1 MMIKQAARRSPS
13 AAPLAG
19 ALRDAIMRLNRRLR
33 QARPVGDLTMSQ
45 ISALT
50 TLGFAGALSP
60 RELAEQERV
69 QPPTMTK
76 IVAKLEERG
85 LVQRTPHPT
94 DRRQVV
100 LSATEVGRAA
110 VVEHRRAGDAWLA
123 EAIGDL
129 PVEDRE
135 TLRRAAELL
144 NTIARGAPGQR
155 N

>member
-1 MMIKQAARRSPS
+1 MTRQASRGPV
-13 AAPLAG
+13 AAPLAS
-19 ALRDAIMRLNRRLR
+19 ALRDSIMRLNRRLR
-33 QARPVGDLTMSQ
+33 RARPVGDLTMSQ

-94 DRRQVV
+94 DGRQVV
-100 LSATEVGRAA
+100 LSATETGRAA
-110 VVEHRRAGDAWLA
+110 VVEQRRAGDAWLA
-123 EAIGDL
+123 QAIGDL

-144 NTIARGAPGQR
+144 DTIARGTPGQR

>member
-1 MMIKQAARRSPS
+1 MMIKQAARRSSS
-13 AAPLAG
+13 AAPLAS

-94 DRRQVV
+94 DGRQVV

-123 EAIGDL
+123 EAIGEL
-129 PVEDRE
+129 SAEDRQ

-144 NTIARGAPGQR
+144 NTIARSQGGR